1 MPIGGPAKTGRAA
14 TGMRI
19 AIAAARKVDERRGE
33 RINTRFVFMGI
44 YPLVEGEAVLEV
56 ELPASRQDL
65 GRSRLD
71 STREA

>member
-1 MPIGGPAKTGRAA
+1 
-14 TGMRI
+14 MRI